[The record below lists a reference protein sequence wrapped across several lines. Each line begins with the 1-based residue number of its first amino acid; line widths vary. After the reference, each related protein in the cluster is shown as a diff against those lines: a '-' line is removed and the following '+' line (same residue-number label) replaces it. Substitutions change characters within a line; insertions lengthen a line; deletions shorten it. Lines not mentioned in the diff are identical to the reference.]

1 MKKYYSSV
9 MAILMIFSYQIQGQ
23 TKPKNIPRETRY
35 SEFTLDKVIYQL
47 WVLEKKNNTNKIKVA
62 WNKDG
67 SLDYV
72 VLNVGPYEYRSK
84 YFPKISNT
92 TKFAFG
98 GQDCYFKTFY
108 DEAYSIPYGL
118 HLDYHEY
125 GGTVKRKSCKMLKL
139 ATIDRT
145 DHISTPEFPYGKET
159 DFCGEEL
166 HYDKQGNI
174 IKRIQHKK
182 CDNECG
188 FFMPFLTPGEYKM
201 RSKTNVRENPDIKST
216 SIRMLNPG
224 DKIKVVK
231 DTHLMQTLYGTTAPW
246 LEIQMDDGKKGYIFG
261 GLIDIENLWVNV
273 EGFDFRELLNTK
285 FIDKQ
290 PQYCF
295 EDK

>member
-1 MKKYYSSV
+1 MIKYINIIIFVACVVNPINAVEKPRNVPKESRFLEYTSKLDN
-9 MAILMIFSYQIQGQ
+9 ILNRVWI
-23 TKPKNIPRETRY
+23 
-35 SEFTLDKVIYQL
+35 LDKKNSGNSIYI
-47 WVLEKKNNTNKIKVA
+47 T
-62 WNKDG
+62 WNVDG
-67 SLDYV
+67 GLRHIF
-72 VLNVGPYEYRSK
+72 LNIGPFRYRTE
-84 YFPKISNT
+84 YFPEVKNRMKYTFGVQDCNFKISN
-92 TKFAFG
+92 
-98 GQDCYFKTFY
+98 

-125 GGTVKRKSCKMLKL
+125 GGTVKRKTCTSLKMHP
-139 ATIDRT
+139 DSRT
-145 DHISTPEFPYGKET
+145 GARTADEPYGVEK
-159 DFCGEEL
+159 DLCGEEL